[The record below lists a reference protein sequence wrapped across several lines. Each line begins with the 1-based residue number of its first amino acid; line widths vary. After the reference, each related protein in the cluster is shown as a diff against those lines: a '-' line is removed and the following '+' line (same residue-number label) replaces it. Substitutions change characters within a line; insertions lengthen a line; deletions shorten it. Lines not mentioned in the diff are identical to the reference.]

1 MCLSLIIKDWD
12 CLSFTIE
19 EVLSLYRILGR
30 LALHEIERIQN
41 TQQGNS
47 LSVQWLGLQAS
58 TTGSPLLGVQG
69 SIPGWGTKIQQAT
82 GYRPKWNKQN
92 TKYATGIS
100 GKTAQI
106 GAHFQGIYTKIPP
119 NKAHT
124 TEEQHPYGMIGCHW
138 WGCHQLSSW
147 DSQFTPHLKIG

>member
-1 MCLSLIIKDWD
+1 MQTDLNSLNLWEEKYENKAVLVALNNCLLFFFCDNNCDNYHLLWAFFFFLCQAMCLSLILKDWD

-58 TTGSPLLGVQG
+58 TAGSPLLGVQG

-82 GYRPKWNKQN
+82 GYRPK
-92 TKYATGIS
+92 
-100 GKTAQI
+100 
-106 GAHFQGIYTKIPP
+106 
-119 NKAHT
+119 
-124 TEEQHPYGMIGCHW
+124 
-138 WGCHQLSSW
+138 
-147 DSQFTPHLKIG
+147 